1 MNAVPTD
8 DLVWII
14 LSPLFGAIFNLLLGR
29 LAMRHMADRA
39 AREVVHLVAISASAI
54 AFFLSVSLWWDVM
67 LGQGQQRL
75 VQTIYPWI
83 FSGETMVGFDLL
95 LDPLSAVMIL
105 VVTGV
110 GTLIHIF
117 SVGYMAHEKDYHRY
131 FAYLN
136 LFMAAMLTL
145 VLGKSL
151 LLTFVGWEG
160 VGVCSYL
167 LIGFWFTDEAKASA
181 GRKAFIMNRVG
192 DFGFILGLFIIYSV
206 VHSLDV
212 DAIRAV
218 AARGADSPFVT
229 TALWGVPVATV
240 ATLFLFL
247 GCTGKSAQ
255 IPLYTW
261 LPDAMAGPTPVSA
274 LIHAAT
280 MVTAGVYL
288 IVRLNFLFALAPL
301 TMGII
306 AFIGGATALFAATI
320 GITQTDI
327 KKVLAYSTVSQ
338 LGYMFLAAGMG
349 AWVAA
354 IFHLM
359 THAFFK
365 ACLFLG
371 SGSVIEACH
380 HNQDI
385 RTMGGL
391 RKKMPVTAAT
401 FFVSCLA
408 IAGIFPF
415 AGFFS
420 KDEILVSAY
429 TQASLFTPA
438 VNYVGWGLGTVAAAC
453 TSFYM
458 FRLYYLTF
466 EGRFRGDEHTW
477 THHVHEVPIMW
488 VPLVILAF
496 LATVGGFL
504 GWPHALG
511 EVTGIHL
518 PHVLHDWLAPV
529 TAVSGSFTG
538 DYFIGL
544 REGGFAH
551 EGRITVG
558 AEMAFM
564 GVSLGI
570 AVVFWLWAR
579 RLYAD
584 GFSAEAEAWKA
595 RLGKLYEASLNKYW
609 VDELYDALFVRPLR
623 VLAQLCYRI
632 FDALFIDGLGVGGT
646 AGLVGFVG
654 DRVRVWHNGNVRRY
668 LLALLVGAGLVL
680 ATVYGNPTV
689 SSTEA
694 SALHRARGVPDLG
707 GLRTTLGAEPYR
719 IELGIGPLKKT
730 IDLGPKV
737 DEPAAP
743 ASVGGA
749 P

>member
-1 MNAVPTD
+1 MNAVPTQ
-8 DLVWII
+8 DLLWII
-14 LSPLFGAIFNLLLGR
+14 LAPLCGAIFNLVFGR
-29 LAMRHMADRA
+29 LAMRKLPDRT
-39 AREVVHLVAISASAI
+39 AREVVHLVAISAVAI
-54 AFFLSVSLWWDVM
+54 ACFLSFSVWWDVM
-67 LGQGQQRL
+67 VEGGVRRL
-75 VQTIYPWI
+75 VQTVYPWI
-83 FSGETMVGFDLL
+83 FSGETMIGFDLL

-110 GTLIHIF
+110 GLLIHIF
-117 SVGYMAHEKDYHRY
+117 SVGYMAHDPDYHRY

-136 LFMAAMLTL
+136 LFMASMLIL

-151 LLTFVGWEG
+151 LVTFVGWEG
-160 VGVCSYL
+160 VGLCSYL
-167 LIGFWFTDEAKASA
+167 LIGFWFSDEAKASA
-181 GRKAFIMNRVG
+181 GRKAFVMNRIG
-192 DFGFILGLFIIYSV
+192 DFGFILGLFALYTV

-212 DAIRAV
+212 DAIAAV
-218 AARGADSPFVT
+218 AARGAQSPLVT

-240 ATLFLFL
+240 ATLLLFL

-288 IVRLNFLFALAPL
+288 IVRLNFVFALAPL
-301 TMGII
+301 TMAIV
-306 AFIGGATALFAATI
+306 AVVGGVTALFAATI
-320 GITQTDI
+320 GITQFDI

-391 RKKMPVTAAT
+391 RKKMPITAGT
-401 FFVSCLA
+401 FFISCLA

-420 KDEILVSAY
+420 KDEILVGAY
-429 TQASLFTPA
+429 TYASEWSPLI
-438 VNYVGWGLGTVAAAC
+438 NYLGWGLGTVAAAC
-453 TSFYM
+453 TAFYM

-466 EGRFRGDEHTW
+466 EGSFRGDEHTW
-477 THHVHEVPIMW
+477 THHVAEYPIMW

-496 LATVGGFL
+496 LATVAGFL

-511 EVTGIHL
+511 EVTGLHL
-518 PHVLHDWLAPV
+518 PHVLERWLEPV
-529 TAVSGSFTG
+529 TATSARFAGPYYV
-538 DYFIGL
+538 GL
-544 REGGFAH
+544 RDGGFAH
-551 EGRITVG
+551 DGHVTVG
-558 AEMAFM
+558 AEMGFM
-564 GVSLGI
+564 GVSLGV

-579 RLYAD
+579 RLYGD
-584 GFSAEAEAWKA
+584 GFSKEAEAWKA
-595 RLGKLYEASLNKYW
+595 RLGKLYEASLHKYW
-609 VDELYDALFVRPLR
+609 VDELYDAVVVRPFKF
-623 VLAQLCYRI
+623 LAKLCYRF
-632 FDALFIDGLGVGGT
+632 FDALVVDGVGVGGT
-646 AGLVGFVG
+646 AGLVGWLG
-654 DRVRVWHNGNVRRY
+654 DVVRVFHNGNVRRY
-668 LLALLVGAGLVL
+668 LLALLVGVGLVL

-689 SSTEA
+689 SSLEP
-694 SALHRARGVPDLG
+694 SAVHRVQSRPDLG

-719 IELGIGPLKKT
+719 IEIGFGSWKKV
-730 IDLGPKV
+730 IDLGP
-737 DEPAAP
+737 AAP
-743 ASVGGA
+743 GAAGGER
-749 P
+749 